1 MKAQCRPSLC
11 RSSRRRR
18 KLTQS
23 QLNRSRSPTKR
34 KRTSRRCYDRHLV
47 CATRLFCAKFLGRRA
62 VYNLSISLEP
72 FELGR
77 EARILSLPFATP
89 AWRNWQTRWT
99 QNPVIARSC
108 GFEPLRR
115 QSSETSCTFTE
126 YLSHFVRTTFRGL
139 SIICHRTHHASPCDF
154 VHAGRHPLNWQPQT

>member
-1 MKAQCRPSLC
+1 MKFMKAQCRPSLR
-11 RSSRRRR
+11 RSPRHRR

-23 QLNRSRSPTKR
+23 QLNRSHSPTKR

-115 QSSETSCTFTE
+115 QAFWNRVYLRCCEGNRPRLDIPSPKTTQLFSERWGAGGMWPIFGISS
-126 YLSHFVRTTFRGL
+126 V
-139 SIICHRTHHASPCDF
+139 
-154 VHAGRHPLNWQPQT
+154 

>member
-1 MKAQCRPSLC
+1 LKFMKAQCRPSLC

-34 KRTSRRCYDRHLV
+34 KRTSRRCYDLHLV

-62 VYNLSISLEP
+62 VYNHSISLGA
-72 FELGR
+72 FELGH
-77 EARILSLPFATP
+77 EARILSPPSEAP

-99 QNPVIARSC
+99 QNPVLATVC

-115 QSSETSCTFTE
+115 HSLCNTVYEEELIKKLQQAHFASSRTKTHGFA
-126 YLSHFVRTTFRGL
+126 LSL
-139 SIICHRTHHASPCDF
+139 STN
-154 VHAGRHPLNWQPQT
+154 G

>member
-1 MKAQCRPSLC
+1 MKARCRPSLR

-62 VYNLSISLEP
+62 VYNLSISSEA
-72 FELGR
+72 FELLP
-77 EARILSLPFATP
+77 EARILSLPFANAGVAELADALDSKSSDRKIVWVRAPPP
-89 AWRNWQTRWT
+89 A
-99 QNPVIARSC
+99 I
-108 GFEPLRR
+108 PLKRVV
-115 QSSETSCTFTE
+115 TS
-126 YLSHFVRTTFRGL
+126 
-139 SIICHRTHHASPCDF
+139 
-154 VHAGRHPLNWQPQT
+154 